1 MLKEFLKNNI
11 ILTDEFDSW
20 ELAIKQASEPL
31 LEKNIIKESYVEAMI
46 NSVYKNGPYMIIMPH
61 IALAHARPEDGVNE
75 NGISFLKLKA
85 PVIFPQENDVDIIIV
100 LAAKEDEGHLELMAE
115 LADLLVDDE
124 KTEAIRRA
132 HNKNQIKEILF
143 SE

>member
-75 NGISFLKLKA
+75 NGISFLKLKI

-124 KTEAIRRA
+124 KTEAIRCA

>member
-61 IALAHARPEDGVNE
+61 IALAHARLEDGVNK
-75 NGISFLKLKA
+75 NGISFLKLKT

>member
-61 IALAHARPEDGVNE
+61 IALAHARPEDGVNK
-75 NGISFLKLKA
+75 NGISFLKLKI

>member
-75 NGISFLKLKA
+75 NGNSFLKLKI

>member
-61 IALAHARPEDGVNE
+61 IALAHARPEDGVNK
-75 NGISFLKLKA
+75 NGISFLKLKT

>member
-75 NGISFLKLKA
+75 NGISFLKLKT

-124 KTEAIRRA
+124 KTEAIRRT

>member
-20 ELAIKQASEPL
+20 ALAIKQASEPL

-61 IALAHARPEDGVNE
+61 IALAHARPEDGVNK
-75 NGISFLKLKA
+75 NGISFLKLKT

>member
-75 NGISFLKLKA
+75 NGISFLKLKT

-124 KTEAIRRA
+124 KTEAIRLLIIKI
-132 HNKNQIKEILF
+132 NKRDFIF
-143 SE
+143 

>member
-31 LEKNIIKESYVEAMI
+31 LEKNM
-46 NSVYKNGPYMIIMPH
+46 
-61 IALAHARPEDGVNE
+61 AHARPEDGVNE
-75 NGISFLKLKA
+75 NGISFLKLKT

-124 KTEAIRRA
+124 KTEAIRCA

>member
-75 NGISFLKLKA
+75 NGISFLKLKTL
-85 PVIFPQENDVDIIIV
+85 VIFPQENDVDIIIV

>member
-75 NGISFLKLKA
+75 NGISFLKLKI

-132 HNKNQIKEILF
+132 HNKNQIKKILF

>member
-1 MLKEFLKNNI
+1 MGISNKTSIRTFI
-11 ILTDEFDSW
+11 R
-20 ELAIKQASEPL
+20 
-31 LEKNIIKESYVEAMI
+31 KNIIKESYVEAMI

-75 NGISFLKLKA
+75 NGISFLKLKT

>member
-61 IALAHARPEDGVNE
+61 IALAHARPEDGVNK
-75 NGISFLKLKA
+75 NGISFLKLKT
-85 PVIFPQENDVDIIIV
+85 PVTFPQENDVDIIIV

>member
-61 IALAHARPEDGVNE
+61 IALAHAIPEDGVNE
-75 NGISFLKLKA
+75 NGISFLKLKI

>member
-1 MLKEFLKNNI
+1 
-11 ILTDEFDSW
+11 
-20 ELAIKQASEPL
+20 
-31 LEKNIIKESYVEAMI
+31 MI

-75 NGISFLKLKA
+75 NGISFLKLKI

>member
-75 NGISFLKLKA
+75 NGISFLKLKI

>member
-75 NGISFLKLKA
+75 NGISFLKLIT

>member
-61 IALAHARPEDGVNE
+61 IALAHAIPEDGVNE
-75 NGISFLKLKA
+75 NGISFLKLKI

-143 SE
+143 SD

>member
-46 NSVYKNGPYMIIMPH
+46 YSVFKNGPYMIIMPH

-75 NGISFLKLKA
+75 NGISFLKLKI

>member
-75 NGISFLKLKA
+75 NGISFLKLKI

-124 KTEAIRRA
+124 KTEALRRA

>member
-1 MLKEFLKNNI
+1 MK
-11 ILTDEFDSW
+11 T
-20 ELAIKQASEPL
+20 
-31 LEKNIIKESYVEAMI
+31 
-46 NSVYKNGPYMIIMPH
+46 
-61 IALAHARPEDGVNE
+61 
-75 NGISFLKLKA
+75 

>member
-61 IALAHARPEDGVNE
+61 IALAHARPEDGVNK
-75 NGISFLKLKA
+75 NGISFLKSKT

>member
-1 MLKEFLKNNI
+1 MGISNKTSIRTFIRK
-11 ILTDEFDSW
+11 
-20 ELAIKQASEPL
+20 KY
-31 LEKNIIKESYVEAMI
+31 IKESYVEAMI

-75 NGISFLKLKA
+75 NGISFLKLKI

>member
-11 ILTDEFDSW
+11 ILTEEFDSW

-75 NGISFLKLKA
+75 NGISFLKLKI

>member
-61 IALAHARPEDGVNE
+61 IALAHARPEDGVNK
-75 NGISFLKLKA
+75 NGISFLKLKT

-115 LADLLVDDE
+115 LADLLVDNE